1 MQKTGDLG
9 LGLYDCLGT
18 QNCPLDR
25 AVHCTGLGS
34 GYLVAHR
41 NVRGCSDT
49 AAPTE
54 HFVSC
59 DCPVGK
65 VEMVYE
71 R

>member
-1 MQKTGDLG
+1 MQKIGDLG

-25 AVHCTGLGS
+25 GVHCTGLGS
-34 GYLVAHR
+34 GDVVAHR
-41 NVRGCSDT
+41 NVRGYSDT

-54 HFVSC
+54 HVVSC
-59 DCPVGK
+59 DYPAGK
-65 VEMVYE
+65 VETVYK